1 MNQTDLE
8 ILSHFEEIWSRVRKG
23 NESISPRSEC
33 DVETMMTLLWE
44 YMWGCLRLGQR
55 ICGEPRRQLS
65 EMHHQLK
72 KRYARLQLRWFLRT
86 GDIHFAGNEMNFA
99 SYTPYNLRKLWQTNV
114 QNTEMAEKCKLHEDM
129 EFAEEIQEMKEEVLR
144 QRAILEDLIGKC
156 LR

>member
-8 ILSHFEEIWSRVRKG
+8 ILLHFEEIWSRVRKG

-86 GDIHFAGNEMNFA
+86 GDIHFAGNEMIFA
-99 SYTPYNLRKLWQTNV
+99 SYTPYNLRKL
-114 QNTEMAEKCKLHEDM
+114 CKNAVKL
-129 EFAEEIQEMKEEVLR
+129 AGLLQKGSEEGCLPV
-144 QRAILEDLIGKC
+144 ADAGKC
-156 LR
+156 LARHEEIIKALLTECLQ